1 MRGNFL
7 SIFLLVII
15 IASCEKKPVDELYK
29 IPNYRVSSYGNEHPN
44 EVSIAVNPK
53 NTDNVVIGSNIHYY
67 YWSFTGG
74 TTWSERTLESS
85 QFGVWGDPV
94 LMFDENGYLYYSHLS
109 NPVGPAWIDRIVVQK
124 STSGGQTWQDGV
136 GIGLNTG
143 KEQDKEWMGLDRSST
158 MYNGSLYLSWTEFDN
173 YGSSEPEDKS
183 RIRFSYSRDEA
194 ETWSE
199 PLVISDTEGNC
210 VDSDS
215 TMEGAVPAVGNNGD
229 VYIAWSGPDGIYFD
243 KSADGGVSF
252 GTDKVISD
260 MPGGWDIS
268 IPGIYRCNGMP
279 FTVCD
284 NSDSEYSGNI
294 YVLWSDQRNGE
305 TDTEIFLLRSED
317 GGDTWSERITVNND
331 NSGTQQFFPNIVV
344 DPTSGIIYVV
354 YYDRS
359 KTSGLETDVWM
370 AKSDDGA
377 KSFTNFKISVSPFTP
392 VDTIFFGDYIDIDAY
407 NGIVYASWMRMDN
420 EFMSVFCAKV
430 LESELDNL

>member
-1 MRGNFL
+1 
-7 SIFLLVII
+7 
-15 IASCEKKPVDELYK
+15 
-29 IPNYRVSSYGNEHPN
+29 
-44 EVSIAVNPK
+44 
-53 NTDNVVIGSNIHYY
+53 
-67 YWSFTGG
+67 
-74 TTWSERTLESS
+74 
-85 QFGVWGDPV
+85 
-94 LMFDENGYLYYSHLS
+94 MFDENGYLYYSHLS
-109 NPVGPAWIDRIVVQK
+109 NPVGPAWVDRIVVQK
-124 STSGGQTWQDGV
+124 STSGGQTWYDGV

-215 TMEGAVPAVGNNGD
+215 TMEGAVPAVGNNGE

-268 IPGIYRCNGMP
+268 IPGISRCNGMP

-305 TDTEIFLLRSED
+305 TDTDIFLLRSED

-359 KTSGLETDVWM
+359 LTSGVETDVWM
-370 AKSDDGA
+370 AKSDDGG